1 MDERLCA
8 RWRDSARV
16 CVCGRARA
24 GVCVCVRE
32 VAPLLLFSTAD
43 ISQRDLRLSGYV
55 SLKRCPLQKKS
66 GAFSNSSQIGASRVV
81 IISKMFG
88 FDNERFETL

>member
-1 MDERLCA
+1 MDERLRA
-8 RWRDSARV
+8 VEILSARE
-16 CVCGRARA
+16 
-24 GVCVCVRE
+24 CVCVRE

-66 GAFSNSSQIGASRVV
+66 GAFPNSSQIGVSRVV

-88 FDNERFETL
+88 FDNERFDTLNLAMQVF